1 MKKLYTIAL
10 AAAMAFGA
18 SAAAPQVQTTIAPL
32 PAKAVKNITLAEG
45 AVVGAEKATFPTIRK
60 AVSAEQLFGTY
71 IWNYFCP
78 LGQGTD
84 EKDELE
90 FSAGTNPNEV
100 LVSGISGGMT
110 VVGTADFN
118 AGTVT
123 MEAQLLVENTQ
134 VNTGT
139 STVAANIYFFPCYVD
154 ENDQPQITE
163 EAAVITI
170 TATGAEMDE
179 MKGFCVAALSLD
191 GSQLYGYFNLCL
203 FNEFEK
209 YIFSDH
215 WTSVGDA
222 EFKAGFIYA
231 MFVGTD
237 GLSTIETIPS
247 ASVPAYRSVEDPNI
261 IRLNNAYAAPFDD
274 PTMADPML
282 IDLTD
287 PNCVV
292 VPMQYTGIGVRDMG
306 AAYILSRSENYESID
321 AFLASDM
328 AKYVILLKDSNVID
342 IPAGGIW
349 WFFPEGDPEH
359 LYGAKNELPSRITLP
374 AGWNAIDNI
383 TVEGVD
389 APVEYYNLQGIRV
402 ANPENGLYIRRQGK
416 NATKILVK

>member
-90 FSAGTNPNEV
+90 FSAGSNPNEV
-100 LVSGISGGMT
+100 LVSGITGGVT

-139 STVAANIYFFPCYVD
+139 GTVAANIYFFPCYVD
-154 ENDQPQITE
+154 DNDQPQITE

-179 MKGFCVAALSLD
+179 MKGFCVAAVSLD

-203 FNEFEK
+203 FNEFVK
-209 YIFSDH
+209 YIESDY
-215 WTSVGDA
+215 WTNIGDA

-231 MFVGTD
+231 MFVGGE

-247 ASVPAYRSVEDPNI
+247 ANVPAQRSVEDPNI
-261 IRLNNAYAAPFDD
+261 IRIKNAFAAPLEDD
-274 PTMADPML
+274 RLTDP
-282 IDLTD
+282 ITFDLTD
-287 PNCVV
+287 RKCVV
-292 VPMQYTGIGVRDMG
+292 VPMQYTGITEREMG
-306 AAYILSRSENYESID
+306 AVYILSRADNYESID
-321 AFLASDM
+321 QFLASDN
-328 AKYVILLKDSNVID
+328 AKYALTVDNNVIT
-342 IPAGGIW
+342 IPAGGMW
-349 WFFPEGDPEH
+349 WYFPETDRES
-359 LYGAKNELPSRITLP
+359 LYGAKNELPSSLTLP
-374 AGWNAIDNI
+374 AGWDAIDNI

-416 NATKILVK
+416 NATKVLVK

>member
-1 MKKLYTIAL
+1 MKKFYTIAL

-71 IWNYFCP
+71 NWSYFCP

-84 EKDELE
+84 NNEQLE

-100 LVSGISGGMT
+100 LVSGITGGVT

-134 VNTGT
+134 VTT
-139 STVAANIYFFPCYVD
+139 ATATVNANIYFFPCYVD
-154 ENDQPQITE
+154 DNDEPQITD
-163 EAAVITI
+163 EATVITI

-179 MKGFCVAALSLD
+179 MKGFCVAAVSLD

-209 YIFSDH
+209 YIDSDY

-222 EFKAGFIYA
+222 EFKAGFMYA
-231 MFVGTD
+231 MFVANNGF
-237 GLSTIETIPS
+237 STIETIP
-247 ASVPAYRSVEDPNI
+247 AATVPAYRSVENPNI
-261 IRLNNAYAAPFDD
+261 VRISYAYSAVFEDETMDD
-274 PTMADPML
+274 PMY

-287 PNCVV
+287 PKCVV
-292 VPMQYTGIGVRDMG
+292 VPQQYTGIGTRDMG
-306 AAYILSRSENYESID
+306 AAYILSRSENFENLD
-321 AFLASDM
+321 AFLASNM
-328 AKYVILLKDSNVID
+328 AEYAITLNDNLVT

-349 WFFPEGDPEH
+349 WWFPETDPES
-359 LYGAKNELPSRITLP
+359 LYGARNELPSSVQLP

-389 APVEYYNLQGIRV
+389 APVEYYNLQGMRV
-402 ANPENGLYIRRQGK
+402 ENPAAGQLYIKRQGSK
-416 NATKILVK
+416 ATKILFR